1 MNYCS
6 HLKVESIFCSICKLK
21 EETILHLFY
30 ECIKAQILLLQ
41 LYSLCND
48 SFSFPVLTPR
58 NEIFEYINTKW
69 IIHKSSITFF
79 KMHSY
84 CSRETRILNYDVLKA
99 KIIKVRNVEEEIAR
113 IKSINSR
120 VLEKVEH
127 FATFTICLKNLK
139 VLDCHLV
146 LKITYFKGA
155 VSFVLFLLI

>member
-1 MNYCS
+1 
-6 HLKVESIFCSICKLK
+6 
-21 EETILHLFY
+21 
-30 ECIKAQILLLQ
+30 
-41 LYSLCND
+41 
-48 SFSFPVLTPR
+48 
-58 NEIFEYINTKW
+58 
-69 IIHKSSITFF
+69 
-79 KMHSY
+79 MHSY

-99 KIIKVRNVEEEIAR
+99 KIKVRNVEEEIAR

>member
-58 NEIFEYINTKW
+58 NEIFEYIIQN
-69 IIHKSSITFF
+69 
-79 KMHSY
+79 
-84 CSRETRILNYDVLKA
+84 EL
-99 KIIKVRNVEEEIAR
+99 
-113 IKSINSR
+113 SIN
-120 VLEKVEH
+120 
-127 FATFTICLKNLK
+127 
-139 VLDCHLV
+139 HL
-146 LKITYFKGA
+146 L
-155 VSFVLFLLI
+155 LFLKCIHTAQGKPEF

>member
-1 MNYCS
+1 
-6 HLKVESIFCSICKLK
+6 
-21 EETILHLFY
+21 
-30 ECIKAQILLLQ
+30 
-41 LYSLCND
+41 
-48 SFSFPVLTPR
+48 
-58 NEIFEYINTKW
+58 
-69 IIHKSSITFF
+69 
-79 KMHSY
+79 MHSC